1 MKRRQRYDPNTT
13 ADLFKIWMPDT
24 APPPPIA
31 TAGAFHAETEAEL
44 LVEVGRAGLEFARE
58 MKRRQGYGNLAA
70 D

>member
-13 ADLFKIWMPDT
+13 ADLFQLWMPDT
-24 APPPPIA
+24 APPPLIA
-31 TAGAFHAETEAEL
+31 TAGALHAETEAEL
-44 LVEVGRAGLEFARE
+44 LSEVGRAGLDFTRE